1 MSCTDCNGDC
11 PLDLREMA
19 VICGVCIH
27 RRNRT
32 NDRGV
37 KVSFCSVD
45 GVAIRDRK
53 TCPRGK
59 FSEGTGI
66 TRFAGMAVY
75 RVPKLTRWLAWALL
89 PSHPK
94 PGRWKSCGCMVV
106 LKDWWTS
113 LA

>member
-19 VICGVCIH
+19 VICGVCADNENTTI
-27 RRNRT
+27 
-32 NDRGV
+32 DGV
-37 KVSFCSVD
+37 KVSLCTID
-45 GVAIRDRK
+45 GVKIKDRK

-59 FSEGTGI
+59 FKAGTGI

-94 PGRWKSCGCMVV
+94 PGRWRACGCWKWARD
-106 LKDWWTS
+106 LWERTNH
-113 LA
+113 